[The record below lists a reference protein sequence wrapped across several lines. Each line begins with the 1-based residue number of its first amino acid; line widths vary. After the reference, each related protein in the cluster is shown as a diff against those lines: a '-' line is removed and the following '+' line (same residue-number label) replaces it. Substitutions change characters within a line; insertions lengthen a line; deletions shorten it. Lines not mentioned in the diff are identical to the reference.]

1 MEERPRNGKL
11 TEFNKPFI
19 EQRADP
25 FICKMVNGKYIFT
38 ASVPEYDRI
47 VLRVSDTLDGL
58 KNAEEKVVWRK
69 HDSGLMSCN
78 VWAPEIHYLFGD
90 WYIYFAASD
99 KDDIWA
105 IRPYVLKC
113 TGDDPIRDPWIEM
126 GMMKSAENDEFSFR
140 AFSLDMTVFE
150 NNDKWYAVWAE
161 KVSVGKQISNLY
173 IARLKNA
180 CELETEQVL
189 LTGPD
194 YDWERHGFWVNE
206 GPGVIE
212 HENKLFLTFSA
223 SDTSPAYCI
232 GMLSIDKDDDLLDP
246 RKWEKQ
252 RYPVLK
258 TDFSRNIY
266 GPGHNCFTTDD
277 VGNDIM
283 VFHARTTDKLICEDP
298 LYDPN
303 RHTMIIPVMWGNN
316 GYPIF
321 QYA

>member
-1 MEERPRNGKL
+1 MIKYN
-11 TEFNKPFI
+11 TEWI
-19 EQRADP
+19 SQRADP
-25 FICKMVNGKYIFT
+25 FICKMDNGKYIFT

-105 IRPYVLKC
+105 LRPYVLKC

-189 LTGPD
+189 LTSPD

-258 TDFSRNIY
+258 SDFARNIY

>member
-1 MEERPRNGKL
+1 MIKYN
-11 TEFNKPFI
+11 TEWI
-19 EQRADP
+19 SQRADP
-25 FICKMVNGKYIFT
+25 FICKMDNGKYIFT
-38 ASVPEYDRI
+38 ASV
-47 VLRVSDTLDGL
+47 
-58 KNAEEKVVWRK
+58 
-69 HDSGLMSCN
+69 
-78 VWAPEIHYLFGD
+78 
-90 WYIYFAASD
+90 
-99 KDDIWA
+99 
-105 IRPYVLKC
+105 
-113 TGDDPIRDPWIEM
+113 
-126 GMMKSAENDEFSFR
+126 
-140 AFSLDMTVFE
+140 
-150 NNDKWYAVWAE
+150 
-161 KVSVGKQISNLY
+161 
-173 IARLKNA
+173 
-180 CELETEQVL
+180 
-189 LTGPD
+189 PD

-258 TDFSRNIY
+258 SDFARNIY
-266 GPGHNCFTTDD
+266 GPGHNCFTIDD